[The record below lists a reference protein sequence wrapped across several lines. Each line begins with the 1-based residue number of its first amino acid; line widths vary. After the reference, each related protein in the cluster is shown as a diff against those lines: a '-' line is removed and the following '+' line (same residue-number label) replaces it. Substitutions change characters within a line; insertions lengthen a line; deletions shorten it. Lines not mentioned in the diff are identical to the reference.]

1 MSNMDGMEWKRHML
15 GAKEILRQKAISGL
29 PKGRDTG
36 FISTFMA
43 LWESL
48 SSVTTGES
56 PLLDFLT
63 VSVRFHIQTYIV
75 AIQPSSPSRKGL
87 TLPRYPEIRRRKSRI
102 HTRRP
107 NECIQQ
113 TPHNDPLPH
122 CQTRP
127 SKSNVRRRRIPHHV
141 GLCLPRRV

>member
-15 GAKEILRQKAISGL
+15 GAKEILRQKAMSGL

-63 VSVRFHIQTYIV
+63 VSVPVSNPDLHCSNTTFFSLPERAYCSPISRNPTTKEPNTH
-75 AIQPSSPSRKGL
+75 SSA
-87 TLPRYPEIRRRKSRI
+87 
-102 HTRRP
+102 
-107 NECIQQ
+107 Q
-113 TPHNDPLPH
+113 
-122 CQTRP
+122 
-127 SKSNVRRRRIPHHV
+127 
-141 GLCLPRRV
+141 